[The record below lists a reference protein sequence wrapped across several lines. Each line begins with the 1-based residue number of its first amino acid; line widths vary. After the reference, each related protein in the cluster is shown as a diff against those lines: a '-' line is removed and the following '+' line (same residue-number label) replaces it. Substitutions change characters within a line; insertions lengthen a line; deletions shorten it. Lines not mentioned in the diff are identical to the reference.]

1 MPVNTAKRREHIIDL
16 LCEHGS
22 VRVEQLSK
30 QFAVSTVTIR
40 NDLRF
45 LERKGCAL
53 RAYGGAMLNQ
63 QFAFDRPLRDKGR
76 LNRDVKTLIANAAA
90 GYVRDGDALILD
102 SGSTTAQIVPFLKG
116 RRDLVVMTNALNI
129 AYELSGNDG
138 VEVMVLGG
146 SVRRNSYSLYGPAAE
161 QQLRQYRFDR
171 LFLGVDGFDLSA
183 GITTPHPGEAHLN
196 RVMCEVARE
205 IIAVADA
212 SKFGRKSFCMIREA
226 GQIHRLITDSRL
238 PDDYERALTELGVE
252 VIIADR

>member
-22 VRVEQLSK
+22 VRGAAQQNSLR
-30 QFAVSTVTIR
+30 STVTIR

-45 LERKGCAL
+45 LNERVCAC
-53 RAYGGAMLNQ
+53 AYGGAMLNQ

-129 AYELSGNDG
+129 AYELWETT

-146 SVRRNSYSLYGPAAE
+146 SASQLLLALRSGCRAAIASVP
-161 QQLRQYRFDR
+161 LRQ
-171 LFLGVDGFDLSA
+171 
-183 GITTPHPGEAHLN
+183 
-196 RVMCEVARE
+196 
-205 IIAVADA
+205 AV
-212 SKFGRKSFCMIREA
+212 FGRRRVRS
-226 GQIHRLITDSRL
+226 
-238 PDDYERALTELGVE
+238 ERRHHHASP
-252 VIIADR
+252 R

>member
-1 MPVNTAKRREHIIDL
+1 M
-16 LCEHGS
+16 
-22 VRVEQLSK
+22 
-30 QFAVSTVTIR
+30 
-40 NDLRF
+40 
-45 LERKGCAL
+45 
-53 RAYGGAMLNQ
+53 
-63 QFAFDRPLRDKGR
+63 
-76 LNRDVKTLIANAAA
+76 NRDVKTLIANAAA

-138 VEVMVLGG
+138 VEVMVLGAACAATLTR
-146 SVRRNSYSLYGPAAE
+146 STVRLPSSNCVSTASTSCFGRRRVRSERRHHHAS
-161 QQLRQYRFDR
+161 
-171 LFLGVDGFDLSA
+171 
-183 GITTPHPGEAHLN
+183 PGEAHLN

>member
-138 VEVMVLGG
+138 VEVMVLG
-146 SVRRNSYSLYGPAAE
+146 AACAAT
-161 QQLRQYRFDR
+161 LTRST
-171 LFLGVDGFDLSA
+171 V
-183 GITTPHPGEAHLN
+183 
-196 RVMCEVARE
+196 
-205 IIAVADA
+205 
-212 SKFGRKSFCMIREA
+212 
-226 GQIHRLITDSRL
+226 RL
-238 PDDYERALTELGVE
+238 PSSNCVSTASTSCFWVSTGS
-252 VIIADR
+252 I

>member
-138 VEVMVLGG
+138 VEVMVLGQRAPQLLLALRSG
-146 SVRRNSYSLYGPAAE
+146 CRAAIASVP
-161 QQLRQYRFDR
+161 LRQAV
-171 LFLGVDGFDLSA
+171 LGVDGFDLSA
-183 GITTPHPGEAHLN
+183 GITTPHPV
-196 RVMCEVARE
+196 RRTS
-205 IIAVADA
+205 IA
-212 SKFGRKSFCMIREA
+212 
-226 GQIHRLITDSRL
+226 
-238 PDDYERALTELGVE
+238 
-252 VIIADR
+252 

>member
-1 MPVNTAKRREHIIDL
+1 MPVNTAKRRENIIDL

-138 VEVMVLGG
+138 VEVMVLGAACAATLTR
-146 SVRRNSYSLYGPAAE
+146 STVRLPSSNCVS
-161 QQLRQYRFDR
+161 
-171 LFLGVDGFDLSA
+171 
-183 GITTPHPGEAHLN
+183 T
-196 RVMCEVARE
+196 
-205 IIAVADA
+205 A
-212 SKFGRKSFCMIREA
+212 STSCFGRRRVRS
-226 GQIHRLITDSRL
+226 
-238 PDDYERALTELGVE
+238 ERRHHHASP
-252 VIIADR
+252 R

>member
-90 GYVRDGDALILD
+90 GYVRDGEALILD

-146 SVRRNSYSLYGPAAE
+146 QRAPQLLLALRSGCRAAIASVP
-161 QQLRQYRFDR
+161 LRQ
-171 LFLGVDGFDLSA
+171 
-183 GITTPHPGEAHLN
+183 
-196 RVMCEVARE
+196 
-205 IIAVADA
+205 AV
-212 SKFGRKSFCMIREA
+212 FGRRRVRS
-226 GQIHRLITDSRL
+226 
-238 PDDYERALTELGVE
+238 ERRHHHASP
-252 VIIADR
+252 R

>member
-63 QFAFDRPLRDKGR
+63 QFAFDRPLHDKGR
-76 LNRDVKTLIANAAA
+76 LNRDVKSQIACRAAS
-90 GYVRDGDALILD
+90 YVRDGDALILD
-102 SGSTTAQIVPFLKG
+102 SGSTTAQIVPWLKP

-129 AYELSGNDG
+129 AYELSGYDG
-138 VEVMVLGG
+138 VEVMVLGEASG
-146 SVRRNSYSLYGPAAE
+146 R
-161 QQLRQYRFDR
+161 
-171 LFLGVDGFDLSA
+171 
-183 GITTPHPGEAHLN
+183 TP
-196 RVMCEVARE
+196 
-205 IIAVADA
+205 
-212 SKFGRKSFCMIREA
+212 IRSMA
-226 GQIHRLITDSRL
+226 RL
-238 PDDYERALTELGVE
+238 PSSNCASTASTNCFWASTVSIWLRGSLRLTPVRHTSI
-252 VIIADR
+252 V

>member
-1 MPVNTAKRREHIIDL
+1 
-16 LCEHGS
+16 
-22 VRVEQLSK
+22 
-30 QFAVSTVTIR
+30 
-40 NDLRF
+40 
-45 LERKGCAL
+45 
-53 RAYGGAMLNQ
+53 MLNQ

-138 VEVMVLGG
+138 VEVMVLGQRAPQLLLALRSG
-146 SVRRNSYSLYGPAAE
+146 CRAAIASVP
-161 QQLRQYRFDR
+161 LRQAV
-171 LFLGVDGFDLSA
+171 LGVDGFDLSA

>member
-90 GYVRDGDALILD
+90 GYVRDGDALTLE
-102 SGSTTAQIVPFLKG
+102 
-116 RRDLVVMTNALNI
+116 ALRKRPG
-129 AYELSGNDG
+129 LGGGWTG
-138 VEVMVLGG
+138 VEGQRIGVGG
-146 SVRRNSYSLYGPAAE
+146 MARWRAG
-161 QQLRQYRFDR
+161 
-171 LFLGVDGFDLSA
+171 GV
-183 GITTPHPGEAHLN
+183 
-196 RVMCEVARE
+196 
-205 IIAVADA
+205 
-212 SKFGRKSFCMIREA
+212 
-226 GQIHRLITDSRL
+226 
-238 PDDYERALTELGVE
+238 
-252 VIIADR
+252 

>member
-90 GYVRDGDALILD
+90 MCA
-102 SGSTTAQIVPFLKG
+102 TAM
-116 RRDLVVMTNALNI
+116 R
-129 AYELSGNDG
+129 
-138 VEVMVLGG
+138 
-146 SVRRNSYSLYGPAAE
+146 
-161 QQLRQYRFDR
+161 
-171 LFLGVDGFDLSA
+171 
-183 GITTPHPGEAHLN
+183 
-196 RVMCEVARE
+196 
-205 IIAVADA
+205 
-212 SKFGRKSFCMIREA
+212 
-226 GQIHRLITDSRL
+226 
-238 PDDYERALTELGVE
+238 
-252 VIIADR
+252 

>member
-63 QFAFDRPLRDKGR
+63 QFAFDRPLHDKGR
-76 LNRDVKTLIANAAA
+76 LNRDVKSQIASVAAS
-90 GYVRDGDALILD
+90 YVRDGDALILD
-102 SGSTTAQIVPFLKG
+102 SGSTTTQIVPFLKG

-161 QQLRQYRFDR
+161 QQLRQYRFDK
-171 LFLGVDGFDLSA
+171 LFLGVDGFDLAA

-196 RVMCEVARE
+196 LLM
-205 IIAVADA
+205 
-212 SKFGRKSFCMIREA
+212 
-226 GQIHRLITDSRL
+226 
-238 PDDYERALTELGVE
+238 
-252 VIIADR
+252 